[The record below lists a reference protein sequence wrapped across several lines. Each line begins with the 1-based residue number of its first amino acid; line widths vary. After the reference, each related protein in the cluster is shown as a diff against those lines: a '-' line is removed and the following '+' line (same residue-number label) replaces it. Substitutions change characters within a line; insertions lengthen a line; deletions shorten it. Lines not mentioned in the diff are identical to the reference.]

1 MRGVVYLG
9 DSEVEVMDFDRPEPG
24 RGQVVIE
31 MRVAGLCGSDLH
43 KYHSSREWARERK
56 GMISGHEPA
65 GIVAE
70 VGADVENVAAGD
82 RVSVYH
88 TVGCGHCAVCHSG
101 TPVFCS
107 DQGAFGRTRDGAHA
121 DYMVTDAR
129 YCMPLPDDFSF
140 AVGTQLACT
149 AGTAFSAVNKVA
161 KRHGDPLV
169 VFGLGPVGLTTLLMG
184 NAMGYWTFGVDISP
198 YRIELAERIGGGV
211 VINARQTEPVRA
223 INDLTGGRGAAGVV
237 ECSGSGAARTQ
248 AAAVAGLHGTVVY
261 VGAGAESLEVDF
273 SDILRKELTLRG
285 NSVYSMGAYFDA
297 VAFLQT
303 HRVPL
308 NDIVTHRFRIE
319 QAREAFAVFDS
330 GQTGKVIFEWEDGEG
345 SEIR

>member
-9 DSEVEVMDFDRPEPG
+9 ESEVEVREFERPEPG
-24 RGQVVIE
+24 PGQVVVE
-31 MRVAGLCGSDLH
+31 MRAAGLCGSDLH

-70 VGADVENVAAGD
+70 AGKGVANVSEGD

-88 TVGCGHCAVCHSG
+88 TVGCGHCAVCLSG

-107 DQGAFGRTRDGAHA
+107 DQGAFGRTRDGSHA

-129 YCMPLPDDFSF
+129 YCMPLPDNVSF
-140 AVGTQLACT
+140 TVGTQLACT
-149 AGTAFSAVNKVA
+149 AGTAFSAVNKVS

-184 NAMGYWTFGVDISP
+184 EAMGYRTLGVDISP
-198 YRIELAERIGGGV
+198 FRTDLADRIGVGV
-211 VINARQTEPVRA
+211 VINAEENDPVQAVR
-223 INDLTGGRGAAGVV
+223 DLTGGRGAAGVV
-237 ECSGSGAARTQ
+237 ECSGSAIARTQ

-261 VGAGAESLEVDF
+261 VGAGAPSLEIDF
-273 SDILRKELTLRG
+273 VDILRKELTLRG

-297 VAFLQT
+297 VAFIQT

-308 NDIVTHRFRIE
+308 DEIVTHRFRLE
-319 QAREAFAVFDS
+319 YAREAFAIFDR
-330 GQTGKVIFEWEDGEG
+330 GETGKVVFNWEDEQGP
-345 SEIR
+345 

>member
-1 MRGVVYLG
+1 MKGVVYLG
-9 DSEVEVMDFDRPEPG
+9 ESEVEVQDFDKPEPG
-24 RGQVVIE
+24 PGHVVIE

-43 KYHSSREWARERK
+43 KYHSSREWATQRK

-65 GIVAE
+65 GVVVE
-70 VGADVENVAAGD
+70 VGADVENVSVGD
-82 RVSVYH
+82 RVCVYH
-88 TVGCGHCAVCHSG
+88 TVGCGHCAVCLSG

-129 YCMPLPDDFSF
+129 YCMPLPDNFSF

-149 AGTAFSAVNKVA
+149 AGTAFSAVNKVS

-184 NAMGYWTFGVDISP
+184 RAMGYRTFGVDISP
-198 YRIELAERIGGGV
+198 YRIDLAERIGGGI
-211 VINARQTEPVRA
+211 VINARQTDPVQA
-223 INDLTGGRGAAGVV
+223 ISDLTGGRGAAGVV
-237 ECSGSGAARTQ
+237 ECSGSGTARTQ
-248 AAAVAGLHGTVVY
+248 AAAVARLHGTVVY
-261 VGAGAESLEVDF
+261 VGAGAESLEIDF
-273 SDILRKELTLRG
+273 KDILRKELTLRG

-308 NDIVTHRFRIE
+308 DEIVTHRFHIG
-319 QAREAFAVFDS
+319 QAREAFATFDS
-330 GQTGKVIFEWEDGEG
+330 GETGKVIFEWEDGEG
-345 SEIR
+345 S

>member
-9 DSEVEVMDFDRPEPG
+9 ESEVEVREFERPEPG
-24 RGQVVIE
+24 PGQVVVE
-31 MRVAGLCGSDLH
+31 MRAAGLCGSDLH

-70 VGADVENVAAGD
+70 AGKGVANVSEGD

-88 TVGCGHCAVCHSG
+88 TVGCGHCAVCLSG

-107 DQGAFGRTRDGAHA
+107 DQGAFGRTRDGSHA

-129 YCMPLPDDFSF
+129 YCMPLPDNVSF
-140 AVGTQLACT
+140 TVGTQLACT
-149 AGTAFSAVNKVA
+149 AGTAFSAVNKVS

-184 NAMGYWTFGVDISP
+184 EAMGYRTLGVDISP
-198 YRIELAERIGGGV
+198 FRTDLADRIGVGV
-211 VINARQTEPVRA
+211 VINAEENDPVQAVR
-223 INDLTGGRGAAGVV
+223 DLTGGRGAAGVV
-237 ECSGSGAARTQ
+237 ECSGSAIARTQ

-261 VGAGAESLEVDF
+261 VGAGAPSLEIDF
-273 SDILRKELTLRG
+273 VDILRKELTLRG

-297 VAFLQT
+297 VAFIQT

-308 NDIVTHRFRIE
+308 DEIVTHRFRLE
-319 QAREAFAVFDS
+319 HAREAFAIFDR
-330 GQTGKVIFEWEDGEG
+330 GETGKVVFDWEDEQGP
-345 SEIR
+345 

>member
-9 DSEVEVMDFDRPEPG
+9 ESEVEVREFDRPKPG
-24 RGQVVIE
+24 SGQVVIE

-43 KYHSSREWARERK
+43 KYHSSREWASERQ

-65 GIVAE
+65 GVVAE
-70 VGADVENVAAGD
+70 VGKDVVNVSEGD
-82 RVSVYH
+82 RVCVYH
-88 TVGCGHCAVCHSG
+88 TVGCGHCAVCLSG

-107 DQGAFGRTRDGAHA
+107 GQGAFGRTRDGSHA

-129 YCMPLPDDFSF
+129 YCMPLPDNVSF

-149 AGTAFSAVNKVA
+149 AGTAFSAVSKVS

-184 NAMGYWTFGVDISP
+184 EAMGYRTFGVDISP
-198 YRIELAERIGGGV
+198 YRIDLADRIGGGV
-211 VINARQTEPVRA
+211 AINAKEIDPVAAVR
-223 INDLTGGRGAAGVV
+223 DLTGGDGAAGVV
-237 ECSGSGAARTQ
+237 ECSGSGLARTQ
-248 AAAVAGLHGTVVY
+248 AAAVAGLHGTLVY
-261 VGAGAESLEVDF
+261 VGAGAPSLEIDF
-273 SDILRKELTLRG
+273 SDILRKELTLKG

-308 NDIVTHRFRIE
+308 DEIVTHRFHIE
-319 QAREAFAVFDS
+319 QAREAFEIFDH
-330 GQTGKVIFEWEDGEG
+330 GETGKVVFEWEDGQG
-345 SEIR
+345 S